1 MESKIKVYGHR
12 RQLVNYSFA
21 CIPFSRA
28 CLERLSVRPPSS
40 LQFAVSPAPAL
51 RFTGVTAHFLG
62 HRCTSDVDKRDVFR
76 YIFV

>member
-12 RQLVNYSFA
+12 QHLVNYSFA

-51 RFTGVTAHFLG
+51 RFTGVTAHLLG